1 MRRGSGRI
9 IGGLV
14 AALALVAVPTGAS
27 AEITVDPAFTILY
40 VKGDDGP
47 NQIAVECR
55 DGLVTVNDS
64 PAANGQ
70 ASCADLEKLRVFGFG
85 GDDTITLSGFA
96 ASLGGQSSDAF
107 GGYGTQPEF
116 SVSGGDGNDI
126 LRGDATEEIFNGG
139 PGDDVLTAPGALAA
153 LMSGG
158 RGNDRLFGK
167 SLLVD
172 FMAGGPG
179 NDRIGGS
186 TLFSVDLGGDGADT
200 IVGGRHSD
208 FEVGGKGQDKLVGK
222 AGRDAL
228 LGVGGRDAIF
238 GGADDDTLAGGRGR
252 DRLRGGPGR
261 DKEFQGGLPHR
272 GRHHLP
278 GFAQILGGSHQVVSV
293 SSRLLKRLAR

>member
-64 PAANGQ
+64 PAADGQ

-96 ASLGGQSSDAF
+96 ASLGGQSSNPF

-116 SVSGGDGNDI
+116 SVDGGDGNDI
-126 LRGDATEEIFNGG
+126 LRGDATGEQLSGG
-139 PGDDVLTAPGALAA
+139 AGNDVASAPGALAA
-153 LMSGG
+153 FVSGG
-158 RGNDRLFGK
+158 PGNDRLFGK
-167 SLLVD
+167 ALLLD
-172 FMAGGPG
+172 AIAGGPG
-179 NDRIGGS
+179 ADQIGGGAV
-186 TLFSVDLGGDGADT
+186 LNFDLGGSGADT
-200 IVGGRHSD
+200 IIGGGQID
-208 FEVGGKGQDKLVGK
+208 FEAGGSGRDKLVGK
-222 AGRDAL
+222 AGHDLLIGQVGPDAVF
-228 LGVGGRDAIF
+228 GGPGRDI
-238 GGADDDTLAGGRGR
+238 LAGGPGR

-261 DKEFQGGLPHR
+261 DKEFPGGLPR
-272 GRHHLP
+272 RELRHLP
-278 GFAQILGGSHQVVSV
+278 GLDVGLG
-293 SSRLLKRLAR
+293 SSDTTVAITTRLLKRFRR

>member
-27 AEITVDPAFTILY
+27 AEISVDPAFTILY

-64 PAANGQ
+64 PAADGQ

-126 LRGDATEEIFNGG
+126 LRGDATEEIFN
-139 PGDDVLTAPGALAA
+139 
-153 LMSGG
+153 
-158 RGNDRLFGK
+158 
-167 SLLVD
+167 
-172 FMAGGPG
+172 
-179 NDRIGGS
+179 
-186 TLFSVDLGGDGADT
+186 
-200 IVGGRHSD
+200 
-208 FEVGGKGQDKLVGK
+208 
-222 AGRDAL
+222 
-228 LGVGGRDAIF
+228 
-238 GGADDDTLAGGRGR
+238 TLAGGRGR

>member
-1 MRRGSGRI
+1 
-9 IGGLV
+9 LV
-14 AALALVAVPTGAS
+14 AALALVAIPTGAS
-27 AEITVDPAFTILY
+27 AEITVGPAFTILY
-40 VKGDDGP
+40 VKGDEGP

-55 DGLVTVNDS
+55 GGLVTVNES
-64 PAANGQ
+64 PAASGQ
-70 ASCADLEKLRVFGFG
+70 VSCSDLEKLHIFGFG

-96 ASLGGQSSDAF
+96 SDLAGESGLAF
-107 GGYGTQPEF
+107 DEYGNQPSF

-126 LRGDATEEIFNGG
+126 LRGDATDEIFSGG
-139 PGDDVLTAPGALAA
+139 AGDDVLSAPGAVAA

-158 RGNDRLFGK
+158 PGNDRLFGK
-167 SLLVD
+167 SLLADLMV
-172 FMAGGPG
+172 GGPG
-179 NDRIGGS
+179 DDRIGGS
-186 TLFSVDLGGDGADT
+186 TGFSVGLGGDGADT
-200 IVGGRHSD
+200 IVGGRYSD
-208 FEVGGKGQDKLVGK
+208 FAVGGKGQDKLVGK

-272 GRHHLP
+272 GRKHLP
-278 GFAQILGGSHQVVSV
+278 GFAQILGGSDQVVSV